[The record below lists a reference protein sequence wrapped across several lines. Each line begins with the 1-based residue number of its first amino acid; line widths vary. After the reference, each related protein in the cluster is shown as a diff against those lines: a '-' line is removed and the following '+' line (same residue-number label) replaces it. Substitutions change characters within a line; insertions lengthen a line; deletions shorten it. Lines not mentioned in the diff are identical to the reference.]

1 MKQRI
6 KVLLADDHP
15 MFLDG
20 VRNALSTF
28 EDIELVALCT
38 DGDIVLDAISK
49 EPVDVAVLDINMPS
63 HNGIALA
70 KIIRKEYTH
79 IKVVFLTMYHPS
91 TLRNEGVNAYALGY
105 VLKNSGSQVLY
116 EAIQSAFNG
125 QRYTDPKLKDDLPGE
140 MHEVFHEAIKL
151 SRREKEII
159 KLVVEGKGSKEIA
172 DALFLSELTIKTHR
186 KNINR
191 KLGVNNVAALMVR
204 VRGLD
209 LD

>member
-1 MKQRI
+1 MNQRI
-6 KVLLADDHP
+6 RVLLADDHP

-38 DGDIVLDAISK
+38 DGDAVMNSINKV
-49 EPVDVAVLDINMPS
+49 PVDVAVLDINMPLQ
-63 HNGIALA
+63 NGIALA

-91 TLRNEGVNAYALGY
+91 TLGNEGMNSYALGY
-105 VLKNSGSQVLY
+105 ILKNSGSQVLY
-116 EAIQSAFNG
+116 AAIQSAYKG
-125 QRYTDPKLKDDLPGE
+125 LRYTDPKLKDEVPNGA
-140 MHEVFHEAIKL
+140 HEVFPDAIKL
-151 SRREKEII
+151 SQREKEII
-159 KLVVEGKGSKEIA
+159 RLVVEGRSSKEIA
-172 DALFLSELTIKTHR
+172 DTLFLSELTISTHR

-191 KLGVNNVAALMVR
+191 KLGVSNIAALITR
-204 VRGLD
+204 IRGLD

>member
-1 MKQRI
+1 M
-6 KVLLADDHP
+6 LLADDHP

-38 DGDIVLDAISK
+38 DGDAVLDFIDK
-49 EPVDVAVLDINMPS
+49 VPVDVAVLDINMPLQ
-63 HNGIALA
+63 NGIALA
-70 KIIRKEYTH
+70 KSIRNEYSH

-91 TLRNEGVNAYALGY
+91 TLGNEGINNYALGY
-105 VLKNSGSQVLY
+105 VLKNSGSQILY
-116 EAIQSAFNG
+116 AAIQSAFKG
-125 QRYTDPKLKDDLPGE
+125 QRYIDPKLKDVVPNE
-140 MHEVFHEAIKL
+140 THEIFPDAIKL

-159 KLVVEGKGSKEIA
+159 KLVVEGRGSKEIA
-172 DALFLSELTIKTHR
+172 DILYLSELTIQTHR

-191 KLGVNNVAALMVR
+191 KLGVNNVAALMIR
-204 VRGLD
+204 IRGLD

>member
-1 MKQRI
+1 MKQQIR
-6 KVLLADDHP
+6 VLLADDHP

-20 VRNALSTF
+20 VRNALSAF

-38 DGDIVLDAISK
+38 DGDAVLDSVK
-49 EPVDVAVLDINMPS
+49 KVPVDVAVLDINMPLQ
-63 HNGIALA
+63 NGIALA
-70 KIIRKEYTH
+70 KIIRNEYSH

-91 TLRNEGVNAYALGY
+91 TLGNEGINNFALGY

-116 EAIQSAFNG
+116 AAIQSAFKG
-125 QRYTDPKLKDDLPGE
+125 QRYTDPKLKDVLPNE
-140 MHEVFHEAIKL
+140 KHEVFPDAIKL
-151 SRREKEII
+151 SQREKEII
-159 KLVVEGKGSKEIA
+159 KLIIEGKGSKEIA
-172 DALFLSELTIKTHR
+172 DLLFLSELTISTHR

-191 KLGVNNVAALMVR
+191 KLGVSNLATLMIR